1 MTTLHWVYLLLLV
14 YCLGLS
20 SFNTSSHMELLRV
33 GSLNMNGGRDR
44 GKQAML
50 YEIIR
55 LRKTN
60 VIFLQETHSTRDDEV
75 DWGLW
80 WEGDYYLSHGS
91 NTSAGVAV
99 LFSRSL
105 QGVVLSTVEIV
116 KGRALLIKAEIKGI
130 IFAFVNVYAPNRGS
144 ERFEFFGVLHNA
156 LLSYVEAGV
165 CITMGGD
172 WNCTTQFVIDRNGEE
187 PHWRSSEKL
196 ASLISDCDMIDVWR
210 HKNEGV
216 RQYTWLKVGESR
228 VCGARLDRFYVSR
241 GFYNRVVRTGV
252 FPVGFSD
259 HHMVTVET
267 SVTSMTPAHYYW
279 HFNVRLLQDS
289 VFCGNFSLFWD
300 KWRVQKHSFESL
312 SQWWDVG
319 KAQIRAFCQSYS
331 AHAASSVRLAVKKL
345 QRDIEDLEKRIDGN
359 SGEGLQGVLAV
370 KRQEL
375 GSYLQE
381 QVKGALIRA
390 RISSIKDV
398 DAPSSYFFNLE
409 RKAAQQKQMFFLRR
423 GDGTLTSDPAEMR
436 SLAVRYYAELYGA
449 EECDGDSAADLLQ
462 GLPQLSPGQREELD
476 SDIAFEELTAAVKQL
491 STGRS
496 PGVDGLP
503 AEFYQRFW
511 TVLGRDF
518 YDVVLE
524 CLQTGIL
531 PTSCRRA
538 VLSLLP
544 KKGDLGFLKNWRP
557 VSLLCLDYKIL
568 SKCMA
573 NRLKCYLDTVIF
585 RDQTYCVPE
594 RTIMDNL
601 FLVRDVIDFGLMNND
616 RLGILS
622 IDQEKA
628 FDRVDHGYLF
638 NTLAAFG
645 CGDKFVG
652 WLRLLYNEAAVMVK
666 VGGALSVK
674 VPVQR
679 GIRQG
684 CPLSGQLYSLVIE
697 PLLCRLRRDLRGVP
711 TTGDPSGTRVSLSA
725 YADDVTVLVTAQE
738 DVEVLES
745 SLEVYEKASSA
756 KVNWGKCEGFLM
768 GSWAGM
774 GVPRLP
780 GGLTWGR
787 EGLKVLGVFL
797 GSTAFQQ
804 RNWEGMLDK
813 VSARLSKW
821 SWLLPRL
828 SYRGRVLVVNNL
840 AASML
845 WHRMMVLE
853 PPGELIREIQRK
865 MVAFF
870 WSGQH
875 WIRAAV
881 LFLPVAEGGQGLVD
895 IQSRVKAFRLQSVKR
910 LLYQRDLPWTQL
922 AGGILHRAGGLG
934 YDLQLFWIRLAEV
947 SLSGLT
953 PFYRSLLQ
961 VWKTVFEV
969 SRGAGLSGAWIREEP
984 LLYNPLL
991 QTRLLSSSSIR
1002 ACLLRSGCTKLGHVL
1017 QTNGWRSPTELRKV
1031 TGLYSPRL
1039 VTQLLEE
1046 VESVLPGCY
1055 RELVVRGGT
1064 LDRQAAGAPAPNL
1077 TVRLAV
1083 QLDPEEETVP
1093 GTLFHIPA
1101 LGRFQEVPKD
1111 ALYLACVKVAH
1122 QAVLKRQRLSHWPG
1136 LFRPDFPLRDRW
1148 RSLYKP
1154 PIEKRSGD
1162 LQWRIIHG
1170 AIATDRHVAHLNPAV
1185 VGQCR
1190 FCGQDESVE
1199 HLFLRCDRL
1208 GGLFLF
1214 LKSCFDAFHEEFSN
1228 RVFIAGVRYRVK
1240 VRKRVSLLN
1249 YVTGTAKLAI
1259 WKTRKNRA
1267 AGVGCVDPEVMLRY
1281 LMAGRIKVEHEYYRL
1296 VNRMEDFIPVWGQG
1310 GVLCRVDNDHQLVLQ
1325 F

>member
-1 MTTLHWVYLLLLV
+1 MASLPSGGAPSLSLRHGARCEPAPGTSVEEVLL
-14 YCLGLS
+14 G
-20 SFNTSSHMELLRV
+20 V
-33 GSLNMNGGRDR
+33 GEQIGCEKIVSASRMN
-44 GKQAML
+44 KAV
-50 YEIIR
+50 
-55 LRKTN
+55 
-60 VIFLQETHSTRDDEV
+60 VIFLSDETLVNRLVESGVWVNGVFLTVSPLVAPTVKVTISNVPPFIPNADIERELSRFGRFSGGIRMVPLACKNAGLKHVLSFRRHAFMFLEDPALDVSFRVWHEGRSFMVYATTGGLRCFECGDVGHKRQTCPHKANREEAAGPSAASAAGVSNAEQGTGGEDEARLSTAGSEEAAVSEGTGEERDQAGGAVEEGPETHESQKP
-75 DWGLW
+75 G
-80 WEGDYYLSHGS
+80 
-91 NTSAGVAV
+91 
-99 LFSRSL
+99 
-105 QGVVLSTVEIV
+105 
-116 KGRALLIKAEIKGI
+116 
-130 IFAFVNVYAPNRGS
+130 PS
-144 ERFEFFGVLHNA
+144 E
-156 LLSYVEAGV
+156 EAGPP
-165 CITMGGD
+165 GPLD
-172 WNCTTQFVIDRNGEE
+172 
-187 PHWRSSEKL
+187 
-196 ASLISDCDMIDVWR
+196 
-210 HKNEGV
+210 EGV
-216 RQYTWLKVGESR
+216 Q
-228 VCGARLDRFYVSR
+228 
-241 GFYNRVVRTGV
+241 VRTGNGDTQESGLTEA
-252 FPVGFSD
+252 PVEEE
-259 HHMVTVET
+259 ET
-267 SVTSMTPAHYYW
+267 DMEDAGDDDTG
-279 HFNVRLLQDS
+279 S
-289 VFCGNFSLFWD
+289 VFSGISEVGSQPDEADLYSVQEINTPSWMRPM
-300 KWRVQKHSFESL
+300 WRVQKHSFESL

-319 KAQIRAFCQSYS
+319 KAQIRAFCQGYS

-381 QVKGALIRA
+381 Q
-390 RISSIKDV
+390 
-398 DAPSSYFFNLE
+398 
-409 RKAAQQKQMFFLRR
+409 QKQMFFLRH

-518 YDVVLE
+518 YDV
-524 CLQTGIL
+524 
-531 PTSCRRA
+531 
-538 VLSLLP
+538 
-544 KKGDLGFLKNWRP
+544 
-557 VSLLCLDYKIL
+557 
-568 SKCMA
+568 
-573 NRLKCYLDTVIF
+573 
-585 RDQTYCVPE
+585 
-594 RTIMDNL
+594 
-601 FLVRDVIDFGLMNND
+601 
-616 RLGILS
+616 
-622 IDQEKA
+622 EKA

-711 TTGDPSGTRVSLSA
+711 TTSDPSGTRVSLSA

-738 DVEVLES
+738 DVEALES

-756 KVNWGKCEGFLM
+756 KVNWERF
-768 GSWAGM
+768 S
-774 GVPRLP
+774 
-780 GGLTWGR
+780 
-787 EGLKVLGVFL
+787 E
-797 GSTAFQQ
+797 
-804 RNWEGMLDK
+804 
-813 VSARLSKW
+813 
-821 SWLLPRL
+821 
-828 SYRGRVLVVNNL
+828 
-840 AASML
+840 
-845 WHRMMVLE
+845 
-853 PPGELIREIQRK
+853 K

-1083 QLDPEEETVP
+1083 QLDQEEETVP

-1101 LGRFQEVPKD
+1101 LGRFQEVPRD

-1122 QAVLKRQRLSHWPG
+1122 QAVLKRQRLSHWPRIVRTRLPPEG
-1136 LFRPDFPLRDRW
+1136 QHFRKNSPDIQATIQKDYTSCWLPLSNRPAMDIYEDMAAIRPAQLRNLGRQEQTTPANPEDTSKPSWIWLYKIVVAALVLFCFLLIILIIALRAAAAAPTNPTRNLEQVLEHGW
-1148 RSLYKP
+1148 MYFNYSLYHLSNESMP
-1154 PIEKRSGD
+1154 WLAAREECKRKNAELVCINSKEEQEFIQSFLKESAWVGLTNMYSE
-1162 LQWRIIHG
+1162 LQWVDGTPEKAMYWDSGPYVSECMKVLETKLMKDPCRIRNKWICEKP
-1170 AIATDRHVAHLNPAV
+1170 V
-1185 VGQCR
+1185 
-1190 FCGQDESVE
+1190 
-1199 HLFLRCDRL
+1199 
-1208 GGLFLF
+1208 
-1214 LKSCFDAFHEEFSN
+1214 
-1228 RVFIAGVRYRVK
+1228 YR
-1240 VRKRVSLLN
+1240 R
-1249 YVTGTAKLAI
+1249 
-1259 WKTRKNRA
+1259 
-1267 AGVGCVDPEVMLRY
+1267 
-1281 LMAGRIKVEHEYYRL
+1281 
-1296 VNRMEDFIPVWGQG
+1296 
-1310 GVLCRVDNDHQLVLQ
+1310 
-1325 F
+1325 

>member
-1 MTTLHWVYLLLLV
+1 GHRTCPHKANREEAAGPSAASAAGVSNAEQGT
-14 YCLGLS
+14 GGEDEARLS
-20 SFNTSSHMELLRV
+20 TAASEEAAVSEGTGEERDQA
-33 GSLNMNGGRDR
+33 GGAVEE
-44 GKQAML
+44 GP
-50 YEIIR
+50 
-55 LRKTN
+55 
-60 VIFLQETHSTRDDEV
+60 ETHESQKP
-75 DWGLW
+75 G
-80 WEGDYYLSHGS
+80 
-91 NTSAGVAV
+91 
-99 LFSRSL
+99 
-105 QGVVLSTVEIV
+105 
-116 KGRALLIKAEIKGI
+116 
-130 IFAFVNVYAPNRGS
+130 PS
-144 ERFEFFGVLHNA
+144 E
-156 LLSYVEAGV
+156 EAGPP
-165 CITMGGD
+165 GPLD
-172 WNCTTQFVIDRNGEE
+172 
-187 PHWRSSEKL
+187 
-196 ASLISDCDMIDVWR
+196 
-210 HKNEGV
+210 EGV
-216 RQYTWLKVGESR
+216 Q
-228 VCGARLDRFYVSR
+228 
-241 GFYNRVVRTGV
+241 VRTGNGDTQESGLTEA
-252 FPVGFSD
+252 PVEEE
-259 HHMVTVET
+259 ET
-267 SVTSMTPAHYYW
+267 DMEDAGDDDTG
-279 HFNVRLLQDS
+279 S
-289 VFCGNFSLFWD
+289 VFSGISEVGSQPDEADLYSVQEINTFLDETYGKVVDVKDFFPDVD
-300 KWRVQKHSFESL
+300 KFVSSWRVQKHSFESL

-319 KAQIRAFCQSYS
+319 KAQIRAFCQGYS

-409 RKAAQQKQMFFLRR
+409 RKAAQQKQMFFLRH

-511 TVLGRDF
+511 AVLGRDF

-711 TTGDPSGTRVSLSA
+711 TTSDPSGTRVSLSA

-756 KVNWGKCEGFLM
+756 KVNWGKSEGFLM

-774 GVPRLP
+774 GAPRLP

-1083 QLDPEEETVP
+1083 QLDQEEETVP

-1101 LGRFQEVPKD
+1101 LGRFQEVPRD

-1136 LFRPDFPLRDRW
+1136 LFGPDFPLRDRW

-1190 FCGQDESVE
+1190 FCGQDE
-1199 HLFLRCDRL
+1199 
-1208 GGLFLF
+1208 
-1214 LKSCFDAFHEEFSN
+1214 
-1228 RVFIAGVRYRVK
+1228 VFIAGVRYRVK

-1281 LMAGRIKVEHEYYRL
+1281 LMAGRIKVEYEYYRL
-1296 VNRMEDFIPVWGQG
+1296 VLHTAEAFQKLLREEQKRRRKEEKRKEMRKGPRISRSRTE
-1310 GVLCRVDNDHQLVLQ
+1310 L
-1325 F
+1325 